1 MAAALAAR
9 WGDDWRAVM
18 PAKARPLLAAV
29 VFWDR
34 IVDTRAARTERRRP
48 PAAPPPPPSAAP
60 SPAGGG
66 ASTSRRAGDGRPY
79 MRMRPAV
86 TRSAAAGVGR

>member
-1 MAAALAAR
+1 MMRPALMSASPPGRMASASAAAPAAR
-9 WGDDWRAVM
+9 TARQSSPQRAVM

-34 IVDTRAARTERRRP
+34 IVDTTA
-48 PAAPPPPPSAAP
+48 
-60 SPAGGG
+60 AGGG